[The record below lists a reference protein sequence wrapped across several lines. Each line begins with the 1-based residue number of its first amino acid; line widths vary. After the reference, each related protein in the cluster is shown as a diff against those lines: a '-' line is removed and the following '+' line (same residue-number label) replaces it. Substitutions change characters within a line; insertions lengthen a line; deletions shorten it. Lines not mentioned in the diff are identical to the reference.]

1 MFCDMFV
8 VHLDL
13 ALVHLRFAFLAE
25 HMKLRCVNQKKCQ
38 NFTIHLWFTNQHVK
52 IYNHLYI
59 YHTSAVY
66 HSRKS
71 PSPQKNPR
79 KVSSQRTDFHQ
90 KNWRISIIYIIPSIG
105 IQLDFQF
112 SQLFLRSPP
121 KKPGGKSPTI
131 SSFQLGSDHFQML
144 PSEDFM
150 GLDDYIE
157 LGNAFGENA

>member
-59 YHTSAVY
+59 Y
-66 HSRKS
+66 
-71 PSPQKNPR
+71 
-79 KVSSQRTDFHQ
+79 
-90 KNWRISIIYIIPSIG
+90 IYIIL
-105 IQLDFQF
+105 QLYIIPEKVQAPRKIPEKYPPRERISTKKIEGYLLYISFP
-112 SQLFLRSPP
+112 QLEFNW
-121 KKPGGKSPTI
+121 I
-131 SSFQLGSDHFQML
+131 SSF
-144 PSEDFM
+144 PSFFFVPHPKS
-150 GLDDYIE
+150 L
-157 LGNAFGENA
+157 AENPQRFPASSWDRTTSRCCPRKTSWA

>member
-52 IYNHLYI
+52 NIYNHLYI
-59 YHTSAVY
+59 YIILQLYIIPEKVQA
-66 HSRKS
+66 
-71 PSPQKNPR
+71 PR
-79 KVSSQRTDFHQ
+79 KIPEKYPPRE
-90 KNWRISIIYIIPSIG
+90 RISTKKIEGYLLYVIPSIG

-121 KKPGGKSPTI
+121 KKPGGKSQRFRASVGIGPLPDVA
-131 SSFQLGSDHFQML
+131 LGRLH
-144 PSEDFM
+144 
-150 GLDDYIE
+150 GLS
-157 LGNAFGENA
+157 